1 MKELDNRGLIDKYLE
16 EFFDTCT
23 ECVNRKTPDLYY
35 PKALTPIFK
44 EYLIEKM
51 GYVNIRDEEL
61 EAMIR
66 TFRRL
71 RLKEFKCAFLNIN
84 SLGKEYEKKSN
95 YMKQLKEDL
104 NKMVLKQENTDNVEY
119 NGKLGLSE
127 EFDKELKEAIDKYN
141 SKIEYEIEREIS
153 EMAEELDRMI
163 SEDLSLSSGKDIKD
177 SNYDNQLNNIDYFA
191 YIESNKEWIKNYLL
205 GIDNYIKRIMSNLS
219 FDKLIEGLIISVNQ
233 DYLINLEDKQKHAK
247 ALMNDLEMI
256 LIMLEDG
263 SCFDD
268 NNNLPLCIDIEDDMV
283 EINSPKE
290 KKKIERNGNPF
301 RRGPRK

>member
-51 GYVNIRDEEL
+51 GCVHKRDEEL
-61 EAMIR
+61 EAMVR
-66 TFRRL
+66 SFRRT
-71 RLKEFKCAFLNIN
+71 RLKTFKCAYININ

-104 NKMVLKQENTDNVEY
+104 NKMVLEQENTNNVEY

-127 EFDKELKEAIDKYN
+127 EFDKELKEELDRYN
-141 SKIEYEIEREIS
+141 SKIEREIEREIS
-153 EMAEELDRMI
+153 EMAEELERMI

-191 YIESNKEWIKNYLL
+191 YIESNKEWVKNYLFS
-205 GIDNYIKRIMSNLS
+205 IDDYIKRIMSNLS
-219 FDKLIEGLIISVNQ
+219 NDKLKEGLIISVNQ
-233 DYLINLEDKQKHAK
+233 DFLKFLEDKQKHAK
-247 ALMNDLEMI
+247 ALMNDLNIIMV
-256 LIMLEDG
+256 MLEDG
-263 SCFDD
+263 TCFDD
-268 NNNLPLCIDIEDDMV
+268 NNNLPLCIDIEDDIV
-283 EINSPKE
+283 EINSSKE
-290 KKKIERNGNPF
+290 NKKIERNGNPF